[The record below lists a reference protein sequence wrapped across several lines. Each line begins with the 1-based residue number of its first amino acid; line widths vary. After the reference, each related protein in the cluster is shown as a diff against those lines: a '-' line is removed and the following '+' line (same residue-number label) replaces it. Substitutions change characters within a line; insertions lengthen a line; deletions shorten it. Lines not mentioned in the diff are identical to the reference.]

1 MNDKIYLM
9 ISIVR
14 PWLFKLGVSNRVD
27 LREKQVGAKSIFSV
41 RLPWAYTIEAALH
54 GYLKPTNVRTW
65 GSGSSE
71 WFISCNPILALLF
84 LNAQLWLNWFAFL
97 PPHAAAVVFLLP
109 IPLDAMLL
117 LLCIAA
123 IAYAGIVGMAI
134 LVAYGFVS
142 LIA

>member
-1 MNDKIYLM
+1 MNDRIYLM
-9 ISIVR
+9 ISLVR
-14 PWLFKLGVSNRVD
+14 PWLYKLGVSNRVD

-84 LNAQLWLNWFAFL
+84 LNAQLWIGWFAFL
-97 PPHAAAVVFLLP
+97 PPHAAVVVFLLP

-123 IAYAGIVGMAI
+123 VAYASITCMIVGCVYVVFNF
-134 LVAYGFVS
+134 L
-142 LIA
+142 L

>member
-9 ISIVR
+9 ISLVR

-71 WFISCNPILALLF
+71 WFMSCNPILALLF
-84 LNAQLWLNWFAFL
+84 LNAQLWFGWFAFL
-97 PPHAAAVVFLLP
+97 PPHAAVVVFLLP

-123 IAYAGIVGMAI
+123 VAYAGIVGMAI
-134 LVAYGFVS
+134 LVAYGFIS
-142 LIA
+142 LIS

>member
-9 ISIVR
+9 ISLVR

-71 WFISCNPILALLF
+71 WFISCNPILALLL

-97 PPHAAAVVFLLP
+97 PPHAAVVVLLLP

-123 IAYAGIVGMAI
+123 VAYAGIVGIAI
-134 LVAYGFVS
+134 LVAYGFIS
-142 LIA
+142 LIS